1 MLTKSKFNQLSARYV
16 KFKETTPNS
25 RSGSLFH
32 FRESLAKNPK
42 MQDCFDSFIKAIES
56 IQLRTRILA
65 GNSPISFNC
74 YCCNAPIVRSGANAL
89 CSPHCNGSGERYT
102 TKSQVI
108 QQLKTIGFKL
118 VELDFSANGKCT
130 IQCVDC
136 KQLRT
141 YPLRYNLHHH
151 CSCKR
156 KERVAAAVRGNA
168 KPLQKR
174 LKDAGL
180 DITVLG
186 EYKNSN
192 AGSILVRCNRSGMEW
207 NAWPGN
213 LAKGHCCK
221 VCGTNKNRET
231 QIANYGSIENAL
243 RAKRATFENTM
254 NERYGV
260 SNALQSSE
268 LFDKMVSS
276 SYKTKV
282 TEVGKSTKL
291 VQGYEAQ
298 AIPLI
303 LKDYKL
309 RTNQIQCGVGAKIPK
324 ISYRYK
330 NVDRVYHPDIFIP
343 SLNLIIEVKSK
354 YTYKTALRQNMA
366 KRKACL
372 AAGYDFEFYILD
384 SKGSLINGN

>member
-156 KERVAAAVRGNA
+156 KERVAATVRRNA

-180 DITVLG
+180 DITVL
-186 EYKNSN
+186 ETYTSSN
-192 AGSILVRCNRSGMEW
+192 AGAILVRCNRSGIEW
-207 NAWPGN
+207 KAWPGN
-213 LAKGHCCK
+213 LAKGHCCSSCGSEKKNQTLIAKHGSLEKASK
-221 VCGTNKNRET
+221 VRTKHR
-231 QIANYGSIENAL
+231 S
-243 RAKRATFENTM
+243 KTM
-254 NERYGV
+254 VERYGV
-260 SNALQSSE
+260 PHALQNPDS
-268 LFDKMVSS
+268 FDKMVSS
-276 SYKTKV
+276 SYKTRTIEIGNK
-282 TEVGKSTKL
+282 TKKL
-291 VQGYEAQ
+291 QGYEPEA
-298 AIPLI
+298 LE
-303 LKDYKL
+303 LVRKDYKL
-309 RTNQIQCGVGAKIPK
+309 RYNQIRCGVGANVPK
-324 ISYRYK
+324 ISYTYK
-330 NVDRVYHPDIFIP
+330 GVSRIYHPDMYIP
-343 SLNLIIEVKSK
+343 SLNLIVEVKSD
-354 YTYKTALRQNMA
+354 YTYKVSRRQNQA
-366 KRKACL
+366 KKRACL
-372 AAGYDFEFYILD
+372 KAGYKFDLYVMD
-384 SKGSLINGN
+384 SKGERLHGY